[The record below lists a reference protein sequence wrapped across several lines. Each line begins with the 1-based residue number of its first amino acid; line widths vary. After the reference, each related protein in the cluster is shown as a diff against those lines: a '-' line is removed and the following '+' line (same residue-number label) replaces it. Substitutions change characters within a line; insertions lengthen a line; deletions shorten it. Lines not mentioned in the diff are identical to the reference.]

1 MKEDFCLLIIYSDG
15 STKIVEN
22 VENYGFK
29 HESGLFYFT
38 KNDFNGFIPR
48 EHVKFIGKLF
58 DYDSIDG

>member
-29 HESGLFYFT
+29 HESGLST
-38 KNDFNGFIPR
+38 LPKTISMD
-48 EHVKFIGKLF
+48 LF
-58 DYDSIDG
+58 QESM

>member
-22 VENYGFK
+22 VENYGFE

-38 KNDFNGFIPR
+38 KNDFKGFIPR
-48 EHVKFIGKLF
+48 EHVKFICKLF
-58 DYDSIDG
+58 DYNSTYD